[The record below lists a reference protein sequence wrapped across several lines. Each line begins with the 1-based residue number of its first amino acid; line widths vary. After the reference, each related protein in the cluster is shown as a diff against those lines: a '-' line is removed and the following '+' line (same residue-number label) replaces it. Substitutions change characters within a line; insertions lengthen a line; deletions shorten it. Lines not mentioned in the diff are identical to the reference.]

1 MQIKT
6 KKMAKNNPKKLSKSK
21 EQKLNELIEDVKQ
34 ARKDFK
40 NGKLFKGNAQEV
52 IDRLKN
58 STTPSRCT
66 SGHPS

>member
-21 EQKLNELIEDVKQ
+21 EQKLNDLIEDVKQ

-40 NGKLFKGNAQEV
+40 NGKLFKGTAQEV
-52 IDRLKN
+52 IDRLKKLQ
-58 STTPSRCT
+58 
-66 SGHPS
+66 